1 MTGTPQ
7 MTDDLINGLKH
18 ELGNLKGRVNTADPR
33 QAHLLQEVV
42 YAIARLVYA
51 VKNPVDPAP

>member
-1 MTGTPQ
+1 MAQ
-7 MTDDLINGLKH
+7 LTDDLINGLKH